1 MTAPQVGDR
10 DLTASTVSGLRWTYA
25 AALGSSVMQLVYT
38 SSTSRL
44 LDPTAF
50 GFMAIA
56 QLVVRFSIYFAQMGV
71 MQALIQKPDLTRAEI
86 RAAATSSVA
95 FGATASAAVWVLAPW
110 VVQIFDKP
118 AVAPV
123 LQGVGLTFVLTSVG
137 NTSEALLRR
146 ALRFRELSLIQVTA
160 FFTGYIVVGIGM
172 ASAGYGVWSLVG
184 ATLAAN
190 IVGSTLRYWRCRHP
204 LVPVARWEPY
214 RDLLHFGSRVSLI
227 NFGEFWGV
235 NLDTFT
241 VGRYEVAAMVGQYNR
256 AFYLVNLPLTYIT
269 QSMSNVMLPGFAK
282 LQHDRDRVARVY
294 LQVIS
299 LIAALMLPICA
310 GVAVAGRELVVV
322 VLGDQWDAAVVL
334 VPILAFAAA
343 WNILTRFAGIICE
356 AIAELNR
363 KLVLQGL
370 HLAALGVLMALA
382 TSGGQ
387 LWMYAGALAAGEV
400 VRHVLY
406 VRLLQRLIRLP
417 VVVQVRAYGP
427 ATTVSATVAVAMW
440 LVGTLLELAGVPV
453 PVRLVALV
461 VAGAAAMAA
470 GWRLPGMRGIRAE
483 LVRRMD
489 ASGWLSRSRRVRT
502 VVGLLLPEARD
513 RNMSTADAPSTGED
527 QEVSAAP

>member
-1 MTAPQVGDR
+1 MTTPRAGDG
-10 DLTASTVSGLRWTYA
+10 DLTASTARGLRWTYA
-25 AALGSSVMQLVYT
+25 AALGSSAMQLIYT

-50 GFMAIA
+50 GLMAIA

-71 MQALIQKPDLTRAEI
+71 MQALIQKPDLTRDDI
-86 RAAATSSVA
+86 RAGATSSVA

-123 LQGVGLTFVLTSVG
+123 LQGVGLTFMLTSVG

-146 ALRFRELSLIQVTA
+146 DLRFRELSLIQVTA

-172 ASAGYGVWSLVG
+172 AIAGYGVWSLVG
-184 ATLAAN
+184 ATLSAN
-190 IVGSTLRYWRCRHP
+190 IVGSTLRYWRCRHA

-214 RDLLHFGSRVSLI
+214 RGLLQFGSRVSLI

-241 VGRYEVAAMVGQYNR
+241 VGRYEVAALVGQYNR
-256 AFYLVNLPLTYIT
+256 AFYLVNLPLTYLT
-269 QSMSNVMLPGFAK
+269 QSMSNVLLPGFAK
-282 LQHDRDRVARVY
+282 LQHDRDRIARVH
-294 LQVIS
+294 LRIIS
-299 LIAALMLPICA
+299 LVAAVMLPICA
-310 GVAVAGRELVVV
+310 GIAVAGRELVVV
-322 VLGDQWDAAVVL
+322 VLGDKWEAAVSL

-363 KLVLQGL
+363 KLMLQGL
-370 HLAALGVLMALA
+370 HLAVLGVLMALA
-382 TSGGQ
+382 VAGGQ

-406 VRLLQRLIRLP
+406 FRLLHRLLRLP
-417 VVVQVRAYGP
+417 VVAQLRAYRP
-427 ATTVSATVAVAMW
+427 ALTVSATVAAAMW
-440 LVGTLLELAGVPV
+440 LVRTVLELTSMSV
-453 PVRLVALV
+453 PVRFVALV
-461 VAGAAAMAA
+461 VVGAAAMVA
-470 GWRLPGMRGIRAE
+470 GWRLPGMRGVRAE
-483 LVRRMD
+483 LVRRLD
-489 ASGWLSRSRRVRT
+489 TAGWLPRSRRMRT
-502 VVGLLLPEARD
+502 CVGLLLPEARSL
-513 RNMSTADAPSTGED
+513 NATAADAPSAGGD
-527 QEVSAAP
+527 REVGAAP